1 MSTKKENSS
10 IDQILSRIYGGS
22 RGWAFSRK
30 DFALLGNADLIDKSL
45 SILAK
50 KGTIRRVM
58 RGLYDYPRY
67 SKWLQQSL
75 EPDIDQVAHALA
87 RKYGWNIQVTGNAA
101 LNIMGLSTQVP
112 TRYLYLSDGSSKTYL
127 IGTVELEFKK
137 ARYSLL
143 NTKRQDSALLVQA
156 LDSLGSANVG
166 QAELHVFARYLTPDK
181 PLPAKTRN
189 AIARDTQYVTS
200 WIQQAI
206 MQILELASSE
216 GTV

>member
-1 MSTKKENSS
+1 MSDKKENST
-10 IDQILSRIYGGS
+10 IDQILSRIYGNG

-45 SILAK
+45 SILAQ

-112 TRYLYLSDGSSKTYL
+112 TRYLYLSEGSSKTYL
-127 IGTVELEFKK
+127 IGAVELEFKK

-166 QAELHVFARYLTPDK
+166 QTELQAFARYLAPDK
-181 PLPAKTRN
+181 PLPVKIRN

-206 MQILELASSE
+206 MQILGLASSE
-216 GTV
+216 EAR

>member
-1 MSTKKENSS
+1 M
-10 IDQILSRIYGGS
+10 
-22 RGWAFSRK
+22 F
-30 DFALLGNADLIDKSL
+30 GNADLIDKSL
-45 SILAK
+45 SILAQ

-67 SKWLQQSL
+67 SKWLQQRL
-75 EPDIDQVAHALA
+75 EPDIDQVANALA
-87 RKYGWNIQVTGNAA
+87 RKHGWNIQVTGNAA

-112 TRYLYLSDGSSKTYL
+112 TRYLYLSDGSSKIYL
-127 IGTVELEFKK
+127 IGAVELEFKK

-143 NTKRQDSALLVQA
+143 NTQRPDSALLVQA
-156 LDSLGSANVG
+156 LDCLGSANVG
-166 QAELHVFARYLTPDK
+166 QAELQAFARYLAADK
-181 PLPAKTRN
+181 PLPAKKRN

-206 MQILELASSE
+206 MQILELASNE

>member
-1 MSTKKENSS
+1 MSDKKENST
-10 IDQILSRIYGGS
+10 IDQILSRIYGNG

-45 SILAK
+45 SILAQ

-87 RKYGWNIQVTGNAA
+87 RKYGWSIQVTGNAA

-112 TRYLYLSDGSSKTYL
+112 TRYLYLSDGSSKAYL
-127 IGTVELEFKK
+127 IGAVELEFKK

-156 LDSLGSANVG
+156 LDRKSV
-166 QAELHVFARYLTPDK
+166 V
-181 PLPAKTRN
+181 
-189 AIARDTQYVTS
+189 
-200 WIQQAI
+200 
-206 MQILELASSE
+206 
-216 GTV
+216 